1 MSSIKEYIN
10 VFGTVISSFFKSKDK
25 LELEAV
31 QKHPEN
37 IKEIQNPSE
46 RVQLTAITEDASL
59 IQHIHNPSENV
70 MLAAITKDVSTIK
83 HISNPTER
91 VQMAVIAKDATLIS
105 HIPNASE
112 KVMLTAIDKNAS
124 AIQHINN
131 PSEAV
136 KLRAVTL
143 YPEMIKFLKDPS
155 EEIQLAAVKTNPY
168 AIQYIKYPTDN
179 VLESA
184 RKLNLGTEKYI
195 EKFQIKAVQR
205 NPLHIQNISDP
216 SVPVQNAAVNA
227 NPLTIQLIAKPS
239 EETQLAAIR
248 KNPSVIRYI
257 KDPSEKIQLEAVK
270 ANPGT
275 ILYIES
281 PTTATCKQ
289 ALNSVYKDTLQIDV
303 ESINNL
309 QEHTKALFTDL
320 SLTNPE
326 QVKLEDSLFI
336 NNHNPISS
344 QHIETENLLNNFKNK
359 LHDEKKSTE
368 LLQEIKQKFASQYGN
383 LGYSNISNEIMNMKP
398 GEMKEIEICDNK
410 GKALIADISIDKN
423 NSVAINN
430 YRIKEKATGLVES
443 LNLKDID
450 LCSHSSSQVKKML
463 AGNKVE
469 VNKGPNAGK
478 LLGLSKTPA
487 GWGITIGKQAL
498 QAADSSAAI

>member
-1 MSSIKEYIN
+1 
-10 VFGTVISSFFKSKDK
+10 
-25 LELEAV
+25 
-31 QKHPEN
+31 
-37 IKEIQNPSE
+37 
-46 RVQLTAITEDASL
+46 
-59 IQHIHNPSENV
+59 
-70 MLAAITKDVSTIK
+70 
-83 HISNPTER
+83 
-91 VQMAVIAKDATLIS
+91 MA
-105 HIPNASE
+105 
-112 KVMLTAIDKNAS
+112 
-124 AIQHINN
+124 
-131 PSEAV
+131 
-136 KLRAVTL
+136 
-143 YPEMIKFLKDPS
+143 
-155 EEIQLAAVKTNPY
+155 
-168 AIQYIKYPTDN
+168 
-179 VLESA
+179 
-184 RKLNLGTEKYI
+184 
-195 EKFQIKAVQR
+195 
-205 NPLHIQNISDP
+205 
-216 SVPVQNAAVNA
+216 VQNAAVNA

-239 EETQLAAIR
+239 EETQLAAIK

-257 KDPSEKIQLEAVK
+257 KDPSEKIQLEAVQ

-289 ALNSVYKDTLQIDV
+289 ALNSIYKDTLQVDV

-320 SLTNPE
+320 SLANPE
-326 QVKLEDSLFI
+326 QVKLEDNLFI
-336 NNHNPISS
+336 NSQNPISS
-344 QHIETENLLNNFKNK
+344 QHIETENLLNNFKDK
-359 LHDEKKSTE
+359 LYDEKRSTE
-368 LLQEIKQKFASQYGN
+368 LLQEMKQKFASQYSN

-398 GEMKEIEICDNK
+398 GEMKEVEICDNK
-410 GKALIADISIDKN
+410 GKTLIADISIDKN